1 MNKKAAQ
8 FLLLSFVH
16 AWIASSLTFGQSP
29 ETLDEFK
36 VDGFTLNDLDLSRS
50 AVLSG
55 TEIESRQVSSISDL
69 SGLSPSLYINSN
81 GIQSYGDIITLR
93 GVGNSQLFGDP
104 GVALYVDGVPS
115 GSTSTFS
122 NTLFDV
128 DAVEVLKGYH
138 GHRFGKNTPGG
149 ILNITTRKA
158 GDTHRSKLY
167 ASYESFN
174 TQNYRV
180 LADGPTGERSS
191 YYFGLNRSESDGFAD
206 NRNPSGKDATSES
219 WNGRLGF
226 GFTTSDGLE
235 IGIGGTWE
243 EFDLGAQPVVH
254 RNSAS
259 GFYQRNSEQNEIG
272 AISSNSQHIKV
283 SSKTG
288 FGGIKSVTSHNQW
301 KLDPNILDLNYAD
314 MGLAQLSA
322 ILDAVGNP
330 ISSTSRIEE
339 KHDGWNEE
347 LSFFSEED
355 SSFPWSV
362 MMIAST
368 NEVTGKAERNYPMPT
383 VAQTNPTYFNA
394 GVMLP
399 ASSTTSYEIET
410 ESFALST
417 QISRKLSEG
426 VSCEIGLRV
435 DHVSRDLQRS
445 KVNSLS
451 PSPSDI
457 SANKDYTWL
466 SPTISLRND
475 LNQNFAAFFKS
486 SLTEKPG
493 GFSPFVDSTGLIAAG
508 VVSLEYKEEKIWGNE
523 FGFSYEG
530 DDQASGLSISFFWNE
545 ISDYQFEKPSGAF
558 DYFVD
563 NAEEVEL
570 RGFELDFYTKPFE
583 DWVIKGAYGMVDGE
597 IKKHAGLS
605 YNPADDPFA
614 PVNPILGP
622 HDFSG
627 KDVPFTPEQ
636 TLSLSLTNLVNENFS
651 WTTGVTHIGKIHYL
665 DQAATETVNDSYTL
679 WNASIAYSLNDWDL
693 NLYGTNLTDEEY
705 YSSLVTSL
713 TGAPGIVGAPRII
726 GLSISKEF

>member
-1 MNKKAAQ
+1 MVFKYIKSN
-8 FLLLSFVH
+8 
-16 AWIASSLTFGQSP
+16 IAFFMLAGATASALFGKNP
-29 ETLDEFK
+29 ETLEGMQI
-36 VDGFTLNDLDLSRS
+36 DGLKYNELDLSR
-50 AVLSG
+50 ATMLSG
-55 TEIESRQVSSISDL
+55 SDVESLGVSSISSL
-69 SGLSPSLYINSN
+69 SALSPNLYINSY
-81 GIQSYGDIITLR
+81 GIQSYGDVITLR

-104 GVALYVDGVPS
+104 AVGLYVDGVPQS
-115 GSTSTFS
+115 STATYS
-122 NTLFDV
+122 NALFDV
-128 DAVEVLKGYH
+128 ESIEVLKGYH
-138 GHRFGKNTPGG
+138 GHQFSKNSPGG
-149 ILNITTRKA
+149 VINVSSRKA
-158 GDTHRSKLY
+158 GYTHRSKLY
-167 ASYESFN
+167 ASYGSFN
-174 TQNYRV
+174 TQGYRV
-180 LADGPTGERSS
+180 LADGPTGEHSS
-191 YYFGLNRSESDGFAD
+191 YYFGLNRSESDGYAD
-206 NRNPSGKDATSES
+206 NLNPSGNDATSES

-226 GFTTSDGLE
+226 EFKIFDGFE

-259 GFYQRNSEQNEIG
+259 GFYQRNSDLNEIG
-272 AISSNSQHIKV
+272 VINSNSQHIKV
-283 SSKTG
+283 SAKTE
-288 FGGIKSVTSHNQW
+288 FGGIKSVASHNEW
-301 KLDPNILDLNYAD
+301 KLNPNIIDLNYAD
-314 MGLAQLSA
+314 MGLSQLSA

-339 KHDGWNEE
+339 KHDDWSEE
-347 LSFFSEED
+347 LAFFSEED
-355 SSFPWSV
+355 SSSSWSI
-362 MMIAST
+362 MMIAGT
-368 NEVTGKAERNYPMPT
+368 NEVIGKAERNYPMPT
-383 VAQTNPTYFNA
+383 VAQTDPTYFNT

-399 ASSTTSYEIET
+399 ASSTTSYEIDT

-426 VSCEIGLRV
+426 VTCEIGLRV

-457 SANKDYTWL
+457 SAKKDYTWV

-475 LNQNFAAFFKS
+475 LNQNFAAFFNS

-523 FGFSYEG
+523 FGISYEG
-530 DDQASGLSISFFWNE
+530 EDQVSGLSISFFWNE

-570 RGFELDFYTKPFE
+570 RGFELDFYTKPIE
-583 DWVIKGAYGMVDGE
+583 DWIIKGAYGMVDGE
-597 IKKHAGLS
+597 IKKHTGLS
-605 YNPADDPFA
+605 YNSADDPFA

-627 KDVPFTPEQ
+627 KDIPFTPEQ
-636 TLSLSLTNLVNENFS
+636 TLNLSVTNQFSDALS
-651 WTTGVTHIGKIHYL
+651 WTAGLTYVGKIHYL
-665 DQAATETVNDSYTL
+665 DQTAKETINDSYTL
-679 WNASIAYSLNDWDL
+679 WNASIVYKASDWEVSVFGM
-693 NLYGTNLTDEEY
+693 NLSDEEY

-713 TGAPGIVGAPRII
+713 TGAPGIVGSPRVI
-726 GLSISKEF
+726 GLSISREF